1 MSYWTYTDGPDGAQI
16 QSWDSIE
23 DFEEWSDEYGNHL
36 LSTTLYTEDEDGH
49 IIALHED
56 DGYETEYYAFGYD
69 EVSGGFDGSIE
80 TIDIPI
86 DDAESY
92 EDAMQLAQ
100 EYFDE
105 EQGGDFDEAYESEY
119 EDYESDFMDE
129 PDDIDEDDDLLF

>member
-23 DFEEWSDEYGNHL
+23 DFEEWSDEYGSHL

-49 IIALHED
+49 TIALHED
-56 DGYETEYYAFGYD
+56 DGYETEYYAFSYD
-69 EVSGGFDGSIE
+69 DIANFDSSIG

-92 EDAMQLAQ
+92 EDAIQLAR
-100 EYFDE
+100 EYFVD
-105 EQGGDFDEAYESEY
+105 EQGGDFDEYYGDPS
-119 EDYESDFMDE
+119 DYEPDFMDA
-129 PDDIDEDDDLLF
+129 PDDAEDDELPF

>member
-49 IIALHED
+49 TIALHED
-56 DGYETEYYAFGYD
+56 DGYETEYYAFSYD
-69 EVSGGFDGSIE
+69 DIANFDGSLE

-86 DDAESY
+86 DDADSY
-92 EDAMQLAQ
+92 EDAIQLAQ
-100 EYFDE
+100 EYFVD
-105 EQGGDFDEAYESEY
+105 EQGGDFDEYYGDPS
-119 EDYESDFMDE
+119 DYEPDFMDA
-129 PDDIDEDDDLLF
+129 PDEVGEDDEIPF

>member
-49 IIALHED
+49 TIALHED

-80 TIDIPI
+80 SIDIPI
-86 DDAESY
+86 EDADSY
-92 EDAMQLAQ
+92 EDAMQQAK
-100 EYFDE
+100 EYFAE
-105 EQGGDFDEAYESEY
+105 EQGGDFNDAY
-119 EDYESDFMDE
+119 EDYESDFMDA
-129 PDDIDEDDDLLF
+129 PDDAEDDEIPF

>member
-49 IIALHED
+49 TIALHED
-56 DGYETEYYAFGYD
+56 DGYETEYYAFSYD
-69 EVSGGFDGSIE
+69 DIANFDGSIE

-86 DDAESY
+86 DDADSY
-92 EDAMQLAQ
+92 EDAIQLAQ
-100 EYFDE
+100 EYFVD
-105 EQGGDFDEAYESEY
+105 EQGGDFGEY
-119 EDYESDFMDE
+119 YGDPSDYESDFMDA
-129 PDDIDEDDDLLF
+129 PDDMDEDNEIPF

>member
-1 MSYWTYTDGPDGAQI
+1 MSYWTYVDGADGAQI

-23 DFEEWSDEYGNHL
+23 DFQEWSDEYGNHL
-36 LSTTLYTEDEDGH
+36 LSTTLYTEDEDGRT
-49 IIALHED
+49 IALHED

-92 EDAMQLAQ
+92 EDAMQQAK
-100 EYFDE
+100 EYFDD
-105 EQGGDFDEAYESEY
+105 EQGGDFNDAY
-119 EDYESDFMDE
+119 EDYESDFMDA
-129 PDDIDEDDDLLF
+129 PDDAEDDELPF

>member
-23 DFEEWSDEYGNHL
+23 DFEEWSDEYGDHL
-36 LSTTLYTEDEDGH
+36 LSTTLYTEDEDGRT
-49 IIALHED
+49 IALHED
-56 DGYETEYYAFGYD
+56 DGYETEYYAFSYD
-69 EVSGGFDGSIE
+69 DIANFDGSIE

-105 EQGGDFDEAYESEY
+105 EQGGDFDEAYGSDY
-119 EDYESDFMDE
+119 EDYIQEFMDS
-129 PDDIDEDDDLLF
+129 PDDAEDDELPF

>member
-49 IIALHED
+49 TIALHEG

-92 EDAMQLAQ
+92 EDAMQQAE
-100 EYFDE
+100 EYFAE
-105 EQGGDFDEAYESEY
+105 EQGGDFNDAYASEY
-119 EDYESDFMDE
+119 EDYEPDFMDAS
-129 PDDIDEDDDLLF
+129 DDMDEDDLPF